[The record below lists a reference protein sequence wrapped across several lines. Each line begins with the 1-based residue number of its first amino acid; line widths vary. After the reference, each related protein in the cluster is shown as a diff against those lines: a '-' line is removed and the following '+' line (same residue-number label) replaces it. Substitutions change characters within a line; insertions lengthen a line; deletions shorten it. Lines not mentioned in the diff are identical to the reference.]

1 MVISIITRIIVG
13 VILSFH
19 LPLNAAAQKSGTKI
33 PHIGYIGMTPRPPD
47 EAFRKGLQELGYNEG
62 QNIVIEYHW
71 IERSGRTA
79 AQEADDLVHSKPD
92 VIVAVASPSTRA
104 VKDATGTIPI
114 VFVDIGDPV
123 ANGFVTNLARPG
135 GNLTGVSAE
144 AVEIGNKGLQILK
157 EVVPNIERVAVIS
170 NPDNPGRPPTMKAL
184 EIAASTV
191 GVRLTEYPVLNSD
204 DLTRVFDALM
214 KERPDGL
221 YVSPDHFLFTQR
233 ERLVEF
239 ASKNRFPAMYGLR
252 EYVLGGGLMAIGP
265 NRVDMFRR
273 AASYVDRIL
282 KGARPADLPVEQ
294 PTRFEL
300 ILNMKTATGLGLS
313 IPRAILLGA
322 DEVIE

>member
-1 MVISIITRIIVG
+1 
-13 VILSFH
+13 
-19 LPLNAAAQKSGTKI
+19 
-33 PHIGYIGMTPRPPD
+33 MTPRPPD
-47 EAFRKGLQELGYNEG
+47 EAFRKGLRELGYNEG

-79 AQEADDLVHSKPD
+79 AQEADDLVRSKPD

-104 VKDATGTIPI
+104 VMDATGSIPI

-123 ANGFVTNLARPG
+123 AYGFVTNLARPE
-135 GNLTGVSAE
+135 GNVTGLSA
-144 AVEIGNKGLQILK
+144 ALAEIGNKALQILK
-157 EVVPNIERVAVIS
+157 EVVPSMERVAVIS
-170 NPDNPGRPPTMKAL
+170 NPDNPGYLPTLKAL
-184 EIAASTV
+184 EIAASTE
-191 GVRLTEYPVLNSD
+191 GVRLTNYPVLNSD
-204 DLTRVFDALM
+204 DLIRVFDALM

-221 YVSPDHFLFTQR
+221 YVIPDHFLFTQR

-239 ASKNRFPAMYGLR
+239 ASKNRFPAVYGLR
-252 EYVLGGGLMAIGP
+252 EYVPGGGLMAIGP

-282 KGARPADLPVEQ
+282 KGARPADLPVEL

-300 ILNMKTATGLGLS
+300 ILNMKAATGLGLS
-313 IPRAILLGA
+313 VPPAILLRT

>member
-1 MVISIITRIIVG
+1 
-13 VILSFH
+13 
-19 LPLNAAAQKSGTKI
+19 
-33 PHIGYIGMTPRPPD
+33 
-47 EAFRKGLQELGYNEG
+47 
-62 QNIVIEYHW
+62 
-71 IERSGRTA
+71 
-79 AQEADDLVHSKPD
+79 
-92 VIVAVASPSTRA
+92 
-104 VKDATGTIPI
+104 
-114 VFVDIGDPV
+114 
-123 ANGFVTNLARPG
+123 
-135 GNLTGVSAE
+135 
-144 AVEIGNKGLQILK
+144 
-157 EVVPNIERVAVIS
+157 
-170 NPDNPGRPPTMKAL
+170 MKAL

-221 YVSPDHFLFTQR
+221 YVGPDHFLFTQR

-252 EYVLGGGLMAIGP
+252 EYALGGGLMAIGP

-282 KGARPADLPVEQ
+282 KGARPPDLPVEQ